1 MLNFTVGPVQMD
13 EETQKIGSGQIPYF
27 RTQEFSA
34 LMNENETLLCKFF
47 DAPDNSR
54 VVFMTGSGTASM
66 EGSVMNFF
74 TPKDNVLVVNGGS
87 FGQRFVELCQIHA
100 VPFSEIKLAFGSPL
114 TKEILARYENCG
126 YTGMVLQLCETSS
139 GVLYDMDMV
148 GDFCKRNGIFLF
160 VDAVSGFMADKIS
173 IKEMHINAAITGS
186 QKALALPPGM
196 SFTVLDE
203 EAQKRCAVNKVN
215 SMYFNYADYLKNG
228 ERGQTPFTPAVGT
241 LLQLNEKL
249 KRIEKSGGIEKWH
262 EIIRKKAEY
271 FRTKIEPFPFEIVV
285 DEKNASN
292 CVTALRLKNPA
303 VNAHAIFEILK
314 DEYGIWICPNGGD
327 LAEKVFRVGHIGSVS
342 NEDTDALIAAFED
355 LARRRLL

>member
-13 EETQKIGSGQIPYF
+13 DETRKLGSGQIPYF

-34 LMNENETLLCKFF
+34 LMKENEALLRSFF
-47 DAPDNSR
+47 DAPDNAR

-66 EGSVMNFF
+66 EGGILNFF
-74 TPKDNVLVVNGGS
+74 TRQDKVLVVNGGS
-87 FGQRFVELCQIHA
+87 FGQRFVELCKIHGIR
-100 VPFSEIKLAFGSPL
+100 FEEIKLEFGNPI
-114 TKEILARYENCG
+114 TKEILAQYENSG
-126 YTGMVLQLCETSS
+126 YTGMLLQLCETSS
-139 GVLYDMDMV
+139 GVLYDMNMV

-173 IKEMHINAAITGS
+173 MKDMHINAAITGS

-203 EAQKRCAVNKVN
+203 DAQRRCVVNEVK

-241 LLQLNEKL
+241 LLQLHEKL
-249 KRIEKSGGIEKWH
+249 KRIEKSGGIEKQN
-262 EIIRKKAEY
+262 EIIRKRAEY
-271 FRTKIEPFPFEIVV
+271 FRTRIKPLPFEIAV
-285 DEKNASN
+285 DEENASN

-303 VNAHAIFEILK
+303 ANAHSVFEILK

-327 LAEKVFRVGHIGSVS
+327 FAEKVFRVGHIGSLS
-342 NEDTDALIAAFED
+342 NKDTDELIAAFED
-355 LARRRLL
+355 LARRGLL

>member
-13 EETQKIGSGQIPYF
+13 EETRKIGSEQIPYF
-27 RTQEFSA
+27 RTQEFSV
-34 LMNENETLLCKFF
+34 LMKENEALLCNFF

-66 EGSVMNFF
+66 EGGILNFF
-74 TPKDNVLVVNGGS
+74 TQQDKILVVNGGS
-87 FGQRFVELCQIHA
+87 FGQRFVELCKIHGIC
-100 VPFSEIKLAFGSPL
+100 FEEIKLEFGNPL
-114 TKEILARYENCG
+114 TKEKLFEFEHDG

-139 GVLYDMDMV
+139 GVLYDMNMV

-173 IKEMHINAAITGS
+173 MNEMHINAAITGS

-203 EAQKRCAVNKVN
+203 EAQKRCVMNEVK
-215 SMYFNYADYLKNG
+215 SMYFKYADYLKNG

-249 KRIEKSGGIEKWH
+249 KCIEKFGGIEKQNK
-262 EIIRKKAEY
+262 IIRKRAEY
-271 FRTKIEPFPFEIVV
+271 FRTRIKVLPFEIVV

-292 CVTALRLKNPA
+292 CVTALHLKNPDA
-303 VNAHAIFEILK
+303 NAHSIFEILK
-314 DEYGIWICPNGGD
+314 NEYGIWICPNGGK

-342 NEDTDALIAAFED
+342 NEDIDELIVAFED
-355 LARRRLL
+355 LVRRGLL